1 MMDEKNRDE
10 LMGIQMPPI
19 SVHKVPRIGEPAPPL
34 QRASITFHGPI
45 EAHTP
50 LEKKVLA
57 RVRSV
62 STKDSGRETPSAS
75 RHAGTADTLVAQQKQ
90 LTSRIAHLCEEVELL
105 RVVYT
110 GLRGKAQAAA
120 LAALDSR
127 ADLELPLPPPNEAS
141 TMKLMTPEGM
151 TELSLPALHEEDS
164 RRGREAKQL
173 HLAEQNA
180 RHLSAMAFKL
190 TELRLNNQTIRVNFE
205 NLNFH

>member
-90 LTSRIAHLCEEVELL
+90 LTSRIAHLCEEVAVGCGKVTVRLL
-105 RVVYT
+105 
-110 GLRGKAQAAA
+110 GLR
-120 LAALDSR
+120 
-127 ADLELPLPPPNEAS
+127 
-141 TMKLMTPEGM
+141 
-151 TELSLPALHEEDS
+151 
-164 RRGREAKQL
+164 QL
-173 HLAEQNA
+173 H
-180 RHLSAMAFKL
+180 R
-190 TELRLNNQTIRVNFE
+190 TEPVETP
-205 NLNFH
+205 